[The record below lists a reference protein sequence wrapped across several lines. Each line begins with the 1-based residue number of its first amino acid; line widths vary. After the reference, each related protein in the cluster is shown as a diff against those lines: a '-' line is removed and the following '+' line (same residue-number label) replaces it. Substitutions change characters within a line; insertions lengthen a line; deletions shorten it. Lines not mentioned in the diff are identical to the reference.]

1 MKPTKATA
9 VLVALL
15 LCACAGTSDRP
26 SDAVRNELT
35 PTGKL
40 RFGVVAAPAR
50 TSFFVARGADGQP
63 QGVAADLARE
73 LGRRLSAPVEFTIVS
88 SSGELV
94 DTLASGRLDAAF
106 MPPDDERRKRLD
118 FGTLYVAD
126 ENTYLVPA
134 GSKIRTIADVD
145 YAGARVVAIAGTA
158 TSRVIARL
166 LKSATIIQ
174 VKSIDDALEML
185 RTGKADAFALARDS
199 LAPLVS
205 RLPGS
210 RVLEGS
216 FNRVGVAIAV
226 PKHRP
231 NALAYA
237 TQFIEDA
244 KGSGLL
250 RRMFDDAGL
259 KNIAVA
265 KPGER

>member
-1 MKPTKATA
+1 M
-9 VLVALL
+9 
-15 LCACAGTSDRP
+15 
-26 SDAVRNELT
+26 
-35 PTGKL
+35 
-40 RFGVVAAPAR
+40 
-50 TSFFVARGADGQP
+50 
-63 QGVAADLARE
+63 
-73 LGRRLSAPVEFTIVS
+73 S

-94 DTLASGRLDAAF
+94 DALGSGKLDAAF

-185 RTGKADAFALARDS
+185 RSGNADAFAWRAIHSR
-199 LAPLVS
+199 AVS
-205 RLPGS
+205 GCMAHGFWRL
-210 RVLEGS
+210 LQ
-216 FNRVGVAIAV
+216 RVGVAIAV
-226 PKHRP
+226 QRT
-231 NALAYA
+231 AQRRAYA

-265 KPGER
+265 KRGSARLSLHPQVTRHSTCWGY